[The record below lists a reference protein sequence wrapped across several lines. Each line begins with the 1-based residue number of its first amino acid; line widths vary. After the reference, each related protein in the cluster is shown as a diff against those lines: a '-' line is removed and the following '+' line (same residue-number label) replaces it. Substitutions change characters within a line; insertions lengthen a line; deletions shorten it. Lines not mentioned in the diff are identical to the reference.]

1 MTLRLLICLL
11 MLWPGVSHAG
21 KVTVAIA
28 ANFTEPSKEIAAAF
42 KARTGHDASLSFGPS
57 GQIYTQIMNGA
68 PYEVFM
74 SADAERPVKAEAEG
88 LGVKGTRFIYAYGA
102 LVLWSAAPKL
112 IDGKGVV
119 LKGGKFNKL
128 AIADPATAP
137 YGVAAVETLRKMG
150 IYDAIAPK
158 IVKGTSI
165 AQTYNFVST
174 GSAELG
180 FVALSQV
187 HRAQTGS
194 RWPGSYWIVPKSYY
208 TPIDQQVILLK
219 TGDKNPAA
227 RAWMAFLKSPEAE
240 KIIRSYG
247 YEVR

>member
-1 MTLRLLICLL
+1 MLFRLLICL
-11 MLWPGVSHAG
+11 MLLLPVAAASQAG
-21 KVTVAIA
+21 EVKVAVA
-28 ANFTEPSKEIAAAF
+28 ANFTQPAKDIAAAF
-42 KARTGHDASLSFGPS
+42 KARTGHQASLSFGPS
-57 GQIYTQIMNGA
+57 GQFYTQIMNGA

-74 SADAERPVKAEAEG
+74 SADAERPIKAETEG
-88 LGVKGTRFIYAYGA
+88 LGIKGTRFVYAYGA
-102 LVLWSAAPKL
+102 LVLWSADPKL
-112 IDGKGVV
+112 IDAKGAV
-119 LKGGKFNKL
+119 LKGGKFKKL

-137 YGVAAVETLRKMG
+137 YGVAAIETLEKLG
-150 IYDAIAPK
+150 VYDTVAPK

-180 FVALSQV
+180 FVALSQIY
-187 HRAQTGS
+187 RSKAGS
-194 RWPGSYWIVPKSYY
+194 RWIVPKSYY

-227 RAWMAFLKSPEAE
+227 RAWLTFLKSPEAA